1 MNPEELMQVNDRLRK
16 WCKIMI
22 LLCLSLAALTPLAA
36 AWIWIWPDWFRT
48 NWGVFDGLPYPASGL
63 SPGQRLAGIALGLVS
78 AGLTSVALIRL
89 AVIFREFAEDRAF
102 SERAVRS
109 FRTFAILIFSLA
121 LAEQFIQAI
130 EGIILSWHAGQGERI
145 FALTFRAEELRDI
158 LFAFLLTVLALVFQH
173 GHSLADEQAH
183 IL

>member
-1 MNPEELMQVNDRLRK
+1 MKVNDRLRE

-22 LLCLSLAALTPLAA
+22 LLCFFLATLVPLVAA
-36 AWIWIWPDWFRT
+36 SIWIWPDWFRAF
-48 NWGVFDGLPYPASGL
+48 WGVFDGLPYPTSGL
-63 SPGQRLAGIALGLVS
+63 STGQRAAGIALGLAS
-78 AGLTSVALIRL
+78 AGVTSFALIHL
-89 AVIFREFAEDRAF
+89 AAIFREFAEDRAF

-109 FRTFAILIFSLA
+109 FRTFALFIFALA
-121 LAEQFIQAI
+121 LAAPFIHAV
-130 EGIILSWHAGQGERI
+130 EGVVLSWNEGQGKRI